1 MNPQSHV
8 NFEVRTFKTH
18 SMGIISKAMIERWIL
33 PHLTIGQRGFD
44 TTVPLTE
51 VVECILHRLKT
62 GCQWR
67 ELPTKQ
73 FFTGKALHWN
83 SVFYYYNK
91 WSKTNCWQAV
101 WLNILSQN
109 LKHLDLSSLELDGSH
124 TPAKNGGDAVGYQG
138 RKAAKTTNAL
148 FLSDRQGVLLAM
160 STPQQGHHHDLYQ
173 IQTLF
178 NELCE
183 LLKAADINLK
193 GLFLNADPGFDSAE
207 FAAACDQ
214 EEIIA
219 NVKPNP
225 RNAVRSAGR
234 PYESGTHVFDDQLYQ
249 HRSVIEQAN
258 AWIDGFKA
266 LLVRFE
272 FSVKNWMSLHFIA
285 FSVIFLRKINRKKK
299 V

>member
-1 MNPQSHV
+1 
-8 NFEVRTFKTH
+8 
-18 SMGIISKAMIERWIL
+18 MGIMDKAMIEKWIL
-33 PHLTIGQRGFD
+33 PHLTVGTRGFA

-51 VVECILHRLKT
+51 IVECIFHRLKT

-73 FFTGKALHWN
+73 FFTDKRLHWN

-91 WSKTNCWQAV
+91 WSKTDCWRTI
-101 WLNILSQN
+101 WINILTKNRQF
-109 LKHLDLSSLELDGSH
+109 LDMSSVEFDGSH

-138 RKAAKTTNAL
+138 RKACNTTNAL
-148 FLSDRQGVLLAM
+148 FMSDNQGVILAM
-160 STPQQGHHHDLYQ
+160 STPQEGQHHDLFQ
-173 IQTLF
+173 IQELF
-178 NELCE
+178 DEICT
-183 LLKAADINLK
+183 LLKEAGLDLK
-193 GLFLNADPGFDSAE
+193 GLFLNADPGFDSVDFE
-207 FAAACDQ
+207 AACAK

-219 NVKPNP
+219 NVKENP
-225 RNAVRSAGR
+225 RNSANSER
-234 PYESGTHVFDDQLYQ
+234 PIYESGTHVFDDELYAD
-249 HRSVIEQAN
+249 RSVIEHAN

-285 FSVIFLRKINRKKK
+285 FSVIFLRKIKRKEK

>member
-1 MNPQSHV
+1 
-8 NFEVRTFKTH
+8 
-18 SMGIISKAMIERWIL
+18 MGIMDKAMIETWIL
-33 PHLTIGQRGFD
+33 PQLTIGQRGFE

-51 VVECILHRLKT
+51 IVECIFHRLKT

-73 FFTGKALHWN
+73 FFSDKVLCWN

-91 WSKTNCWQAV
+91 WSKANCWKRI
-101 WLNILSQN
+101 WIDILRKN
-109 LKHLDLSSLELDGSH
+109 LKYLDLSSIEFDGSH

-138 RKAAKTTNAL
+138 RKACNTTNAL
-148 FLSDRQGVLLAM
+148 FLSDNQGVMLAM
-160 STPQQGHHHDLYQ
+160 STPQEGQHHDLFQ
-173 IQTLF
+173 IQILF
-178 NELCE
+178 DEICS
-183 LLKAADINLK
+183 LLKEAGINLK
-193 GLFLNADPGFDSAE
+193 GLFLNADSGFDSAD
-207 FAAACDQ
+207 FVAACEQ

-219 NVKPNP
+219 NVKENP
-225 RNAVRSAGR
+225 RNSANQEPE
-234 PYESGTHVFDDQLYQ
+234 PYESGTHIFDGELYQ
-249 HRSVIEQAN
+249 DRSVIEHAN

-285 FSVIFLRKINRKKK
+285 FSVIFLRKINRKWK